1 MPDGQI
7 YDKER
12 SDRLLVLL
20 RALAARIDA
29 LKADEDLLSAGP
41 ELMKIMGDARSELFH
56 YEVRGTYD
64 TPQAAESR
72 RVVEQ
77 ALQQMDKIDLTGG
90 NGVEIDDLEEDSPWL
105 D

>member
-12 SDRLLVLL
+12 SARLLVLL

-29 LKADEDLLSAGP
+29 LKADEDLLFAGP
-41 ELMKIMGDARSELFH
+41 ELMKLMGDARSELFH
-56 YEVRGTYD
+56 HEVRSTYD
-64 TPQAAESR
+64 APQAAESR
-72 RVVEQ
+72 RIVEQ
-77 ALQQMDKIDLTGG
+77 ALQQMDNMDLTGG

>member
-1 MPDGQI
+1 MPDGQV

-56 YEVRGTYD
+56 YEVRSTYD
-64 TPQAAESR
+64 APQAAESR

-77 ALQQMDKIDLTGG
+77 ALQQMDNIDLTGG
-90 NGVEIDDLEEDSPWL
+90 NGVGIDDLEEDSPWL